1 MSKAWS
7 VPGIDP
13 AGALAENA
21 RKILAVRT
29 AEYFSYAPIV
39 DIPEAV
45 EQLHALRI
53 AAKRLRYTLELFRDL
68 FGQRGDALI
77 DQVKAVQE
85 DLGEI
90 HDLDVRLELI
100 DAELNSLDSE
110 SDAERGEAIGA
121 NPRIGL
127 NALAE
132 RERAARQERYDAFRA
147 RWRTRASTMRAELVD
162 LSSLTIGTTASK
174 TR

>member
-1 MSKAWS
+1 MSKAWP

-13 AGALAENA
+13 ADTLAENA
-21 RKILAVRT
+21 RQILAVRT

-53 AAKRLRYTLELFRDL
+53 AAKRLRYTLELFRDV
-68 FGQRGDALI
+68 FAERGEALI

-90 HDLDVRLELI
+90 HDHDVRLDLI
-100 DAELNSLDSE
+100 ASELDSLNTE
-110 SDAERGEAIGA
+110 SDAEQDTPAMA
-121 NPRIGL
+121 DPRIGL
-127 NALAE
+127 IALAE
-132 RERAARQERYDAFRA
+132 RERTARLERYDAFRK
-147 RWRTRASTMRAELVD
+147 RWHAHRSQMRSELVA
-162 LSSLTIGTTASK
+162 LSSLPVDAAAA
-174 TR
+174 

>member
-1 MSKAWS
+1 MSKAWP

-13 AGALAENA
+13 AAPLSENA
-21 RKILAVRT
+21 REILAVRT
-29 AEYFSYAPIV
+29 AEFFSYAPII
-39 DIPEAV
+39 DMPEAV

-53 AAKRLRYTLELFRDL
+53 AAKRLRYTLELFRDV
-68 FGQRGDALI
+68 FGQRGGALI

-90 HDLDVRLELI
+90 HDHDVRLDLI
-100 DAELNSLDSE
+100 DAELDSLDGE
-110 SDAERGEAIGA
+110 SDAERDEAVTA
-121 NPRIGL
+121 NPRMGL

-147 RWRTRASTMRAELVD
+147 RWHTDASRMRTELVD
-162 LSSLTIGTTASK
+162 LSSLAVGATAA
-174 TR
+174 

>member
-1 MSKAWS
+1 MSKAWP

-13 AGALAENA
+13 AGTLAENA

-29 AEYFSYAPIV
+29 AEYFSYSPIV

-53 AAKRLRYTLELFRDL
+53 AAKRLRYTLELFRDV
-68 FGQRGDALI
+68 FGRRGETLI

-90 HDLDVRLELI
+90 HDHDVRLDLI
-100 DAELNSLDSE
+100 AAELTELAHE
-110 SDAERGEAIGA
+110 MDAASTQPDGA
-121 NPRIGL
+121 DPRIGL
-127 NALAE
+127 DALAAQE
-132 RERAARQERYDAFRA
+132 HVARQQRYDAFRI
-147 RWRTRASTMRAELVD
+147 RWRELASPMRSALVD
-162 LSSLTIGTTASK
+162 LSSLAIGAAPA
-174 TR
+174 

>member
-1 MSKAWS
+1 MSKAWP

-13 AGALAENA
+13 AGTLAENA
-21 RKILAVRT
+21 RQILAVCT

-53 AAKRLRYTLELFRDL
+53 AAKRLRYTLELFRDV
-68 FGQRGDALI
+68 FAERGEALI

-90 HDLDVRLELI
+90 HDHDVRLDLI
-100 DAELNSLDSE
+100 SAELERLDSE
-110 SDAERGEAIGA
+110 SDEEPEKPTTGD
-121 NPRIGL
+121 PRIGL
-127 NALAE
+127 IALAE
-132 RERAARQERYDAFRA
+132 RERAAREDRYDAVRQ
-147 RWRTRASTMRAELVD
+147 RWHNHGSQMRSELVG
-162 LSSLTIGTTASK
+162 LSSLAVDATAA
-174 TR
+174 

>member
-1 MSKAWS
+1 MSKAWP
-7 VPGIDP
+7 VPEIDP
-13 AGALAENA
+13 AGTLAENA

-53 AAKRLRYTLELFRDL
+53 ATKRLRYTLELFRDV
-68 FGQRGDALI
+68 FAERGEALI

-90 HDLDVRLELI
+90 HDHDVRLDLI
-100 DAELNSLDSE
+100 DAELDSLEAESE
-110 SDAERGEAIGA
+110 AERDESVAA

-127 NALAE
+127 NALAGLE
-132 RERAARQERYDAFRA
+132 RTARQDRYNAFRQ
-147 RWRTRASTMRAELVD
+147 RWHASASRMRSELVD
-162 LSSLTIGTTASK
+162 LSSLSIDEAAA
-174 TR
+174 

>member
-1 MSKAWS
+1 MSKAWP
-7 VPGIDP
+7 VRGIDP
-13 AGALAENA
+13 AAPLAENA

-45 EQLHALRI
+45 AQLHALRI
-53 AAKRLRYTLELFRDL
+53 AAKRLRYTLELFRDV
-68 FGQRGDALI
+68 FAERGEALI
-77 DQVKAVQE
+77 DLVKAAQE

-90 HDLDVRLELI
+90 HDHDVRLDLI
-100 DAELNSLDSE
+100 DAELDSLDSE
-110 SDAERGEAIGA
+110 SDAERDEAVAA

-132 RERAARQERYDAFRA
+132 RERAARRERYDAFRT
-147 RWRTRASTMRAELVD
+147 RWHADASRMRAELVD
-162 LSSLTIGTTASK
+162 LSAMELGAATA
-174 TR
+174 